1 MCLLIVS
8 FATIQSYKAENDAL
22 RAQLAELHVAPNLS
36 ASTSSRPV
44 PPSSPPKVS
53 RIEDTQRIEKLTADR
68 AALKSDVQRLKSEAA
83 SMKEKYEKSERGK
96 LQERDQTWEH
106 QIEVTAKA
114 KDAEASKIIAELER
128 DRELILR
135 QH

>member
-1 MCLLIVS
+1 MLTVS
-8 FATIQSYKAENDAL
+8 FATIQSYKAENDTL

-36 ASTSSRPV
+36 ASTSTRPAL
-44 PPSSPPKVS
+44 PSSPPKVS

-83 SMKEKYEKSERGK
+83 SMKEKYEKSERAK
-96 LQERDQTWEH
+96 VQERDQTWEH

-114 KDAEASKIIAELER
+114 KDAEAAKIIAELKR
-128 DRELILR
+128 DRKLFLDETES
-135 QH
+135 